1 MDKKSFL
8 NYISYEDKN
17 FLSSVYD
24 KLRLAEKINR
34 PVFSNE
40 FYTPNLWKGIL
51 KLKGEF
57 EVNIYLN
64 GIFEECERK
73 MLGFSKEL
81 IDSFPV
87 KLLKITNKS
96 KFEKLEHKDYL
107 GAMMSLGFIREKL
120 GDVIVKDNCC
130 YAAVSEEIASY
141 IEYNLT
147 SIGRC
152 PCSVEIVDSA
162 SAEEIKTN
170 SEELAVISTSL
181 RLDCVV
187 AAICNISRAKASELI
202 SGGKVLLDYEE
213 TFEKDKNVDY
223 DATITIRKQGKFKVV
238 EAIGSTQSG
247 RIKLKV
253 KKYI

>member
-17 FLSSVYD
+17 FLSNVYD
-24 KLRLAEKINR
+24 KIGLAEKINK
-34 PVFSNE
+34 PVFTSE

-51 KLKGEF
+51 KLKNEF
-57 EVNIYLN
+57 DINIYCN
-64 GIFEECERK
+64 GVFEECERK
-73 MLGFSKEL
+73 MLGFSKEP
-81 IDSFPV
+81 IVFFPV
-87 KLLKITNKS
+87 KLIKITNKS

-107 GAMMSLGFIREKL
+107 GAIMSLGFIREKL
-120 GDVIVKDNCC
+120 GDLIVKDNCC
-130 YAAVSEEIASY
+130 YTAVGEEMASY

-147 SIGRC
+147 TIGHC
-152 PCSVEIVDSA
+152 PCLVEVVEDINIED
-162 SAEEIKTN
+162 IKSN
-170 SEELAVISTSL
+170 SQDITLISTSL

-187 AAICNISRAKASELI
+187 ASICNISRAKACELI

-213 TFEKDKNVDY
+213 TSEKDKNVDF
-223 DATITIRKQGKFKVV
+223 DSTITIRRHGKYKIV

-247 RIKLKV
+247 RIRLNV